1 MTEFQYGAFKFLKQ
15 QLYHSSMARAV
26 VYTIGHIFIA
36 ATCNYLIT
44 GAEFHLATVDAIVE
58 PIVNGVWYYVLDKM
72 WTRKLYSQEDL
83 NAK

>member
-1 MTEFQYGAFKFLKQ
+1 MTEFRYGAFKFLKQ

-58 PIVNGVWYYVLDKM
+58 PIVNGVWYYALDKM